1 MKFLEPAS
9 QFLFKC
15 KEGGVISPQAFRL
28 LVRELSIEV
37 LRNRH
42 GFTPNKWRK
51 IASEVLKSDIRISPE
66 AKLLLERSLKTKEN
80 PAVELDHIYTVK
92 EMVAEIKNNCDSP
105 DSIAQILLKTKV
117 EILTKEQH
125 RLKTSNSKKSVALG
139 AKC

>member
-9 QFLFKC
+9 EFLFKC

-37 LRNRH
+37 LRSRH
-42 GFTPNKWRK
+42 GFTPNKWRT
-51 IASEVLKSDIRISPE
+51 IASEVLKSDIPMSSE

-92 EMVAEIKNNCDSP
+92 AMVSEIRTNCNSP
-105 DSIAQILLKTKV
+105 DSIAQILHKTEV
-117 EILTKEQH
+117 QIITKEEH
-125 RLKTSNSKKSVALG
+125 RLKTAKSK
-139 AKC
+139 